1 MVARRRILVS
11 ISLSATPRSV
21 EYALTS
27 LWTRESAEITGLFIE
42 DLEVLNLSRLP
53 VSREVRYEDASSRV
67 PDAADMERQIRAQG
81 RRVRAAFESRAHAMN
96 VASSFRVTRG
106 PLTRCLLEACA
117 GFDVLVVASA
127 RDWMARRLSLR
138 MQIPELLAS
147 GPRTLVIVQEP
158 PESVG
163 CVAVVYQDSASGAA
177 ALRMAADIARA
188 EGLALSVLLPAPAAH
203 LGRLRAQAAEI
214 VRDYPAVS
222 YLRLAPDGAAE
233 IAGATARASA
243 RVLILPRDEADTGRQ
258 LALDVL
264 EQINCS
270 VILTGAEG

>member
-1 MVARRRILVS
+1 MVPKRRILVS
-11 ISLSATPRSV
+11 MSLSATPRSV

-42 DLEVLNLSRLP
+42 DLEVLNLSLLP

-67 PDAADMERQIRAQG
+67 PDAADMERQIRAHG
-81 RRVRAAFESRAHAMN
+81 RRVRAAFENRAHAMN

-127 RDWMARRLSLR
+127 RDRMGQRLSLR

-158 PESVG
+158 PASAG
-163 CVAVVYQDSASGAA
+163 CIAAVYQDSAGGRA
-177 ALRMAADIARA
+177 ALQMATDIARA
-188 EGLALSVLLPAPAAH
+188 DGLALAVLLPAADEAQQAS
-203 LGRLRAQAAEI
+203 LRAQAAEI
-214 VRDYPAVS
+214 VGDYPAAS
-222 YLRLAPDGAAE
+222 YHRLGGPGSATD
-233 IAGATARASA
+233 IATATARAAA
-243 RVLILPRDEADTGRQ
+243 RLLVLPRDDSDPGRQ
-258 LALDVL
+258 LALDV
-264 EQINCS
+264 IGRIGCS
-270 VILTGAEG
+270 VILTG